1 MNWKGLQNVGKIFI
15 GIGKGTAY
23 TFKKGGKGL
32 VATLAVTAIGSVGGV
47 ALNSVMKSFQ
57 TGNSEKMAEIGSDMF
72 EKIWNEEE
80 K

>member
-1 MNWKGLQNVGKIFI
+1 MNWKGLKNVADIFV

-47 ALNSVMKSFQ
+47 ALSSIMKSFQ

-72 EKIWNEEE
+72 EKIWNE
-80 K
+80 